1 VYESGEALVTPVGN
15 SLIDEVGD
23 ENDLG
28 APEVVTGPEEDPGE
42 DEEVV

>member
-1 VYESGEALVTPVGN
+1 MNEGGETAVTPVSNG
-15 SLIDEVGD
+15 LVDEVGD
-23 ENDLG
+23 EDDLG